1 MANTSINLVDLD
13 FASLKN
19 SFKIYLQEQPLFKDY
34 DFEGSNI
41 NVLLDLLSYN
51 TFKNA
56 FYLNMV
62 LSEAFLDSAQ
72 LRNSVL
78 SHAKELNYLP
88 NSVRSAKATIDVTF
102 EVEDENLGPY
112 TIQKGSPFTAL
123 VKNEAYTF
131 TIPETIT
138 VSSSNTTFSFQTDV
152 YEGIYVKD
160 TYTFLEGIENQ
171 RFKITNRNVDT
182 NSISVVIY
190 EDNTEIGEIYTKTTT
205 LLGLDETSKVFFI
218 QPVGNGYYEI
228 LFGDNLFGR
237 RPKINS
243 TIVIDYR
250 ISAGSI
256 ANGAK
261 SFSLDFDPT
270 DVGAMTTYT
279 VTTVSNAAGGAD
291 EQTIESIRRLAPR
304 YFAAQQRAVASD
316 DYSSLVLSEFSQV
329 VDDVSVFGGE
339 TIEPKQYGKV
349 LVAIKPIGEDI
360 APDTVKTQIQNY
372 LEKYVSIPTRVQI
385 TDPIIFYC
393 DVNTTVQFDRTS
405 TSKTISELQSTVKR
419 AIDDFSNETLEMF
432 NSDFRY
438 SKFVTA
444 IDDSDISITSNDTT
458 VRLIKRLVPKI
469 NFQETYQIN
478 FNNALHPGRLYPT
491 VEQSLGNT
499 IIQSTPF
506 TFQDET
512 GNNYTQSYLI
522 DNGAGVLIVYTYVN
536 DIFTVLNSNVGTV
549 NYSTGQININKIRVS
564 DYTNYIS
571 LYATIRAKDIIV
583 KQSDL
588 LIIDLQDVTVNIIEQ
603 LE

>member
-88 NSVRSAKATIDVTF
+88 NSVRSSKATIDVTF

-131 TIPETIT
+131 TIPQTIT
-138 VSSSNTTFSFQTDV
+138 VSSSNTTFSFQTDI

-160 TYTFLEGIENQ
+160 TYTFLEGVENQ

-182 NSISVVIY
+182 NSITVVVY
-190 EDNTEIGEIYTKTTT
+190 EDNTEIGEVYTKTTT
-205 LLGLDETSKVFFI
+205 LLGLNETSQVFFI
-218 QPVGNGYYEI
+218 QPVGNGYFEI

-237 RPKINS
+237 QPKINS

-270 DVGAMTTYT
+270 EVGAMSTYT

-291 EQTIESIRRLAPR
+291 EQSIESIRRLAPR
-304 YFAAQQRAVASD
+304 YFASQQRAVAAD
-316 DYSSLVLSEFSQV
+316 DYTSLVLSEFSQV
-329 VDDVSVFGGE
+329 IDDVSVFGGE
-339 TIEPKQYGKV
+339 TVEPKQYGRV
-349 LVAIKPIGEDI
+349 LVALKPLGEDI
-360 APDTVKTQIQNY
+360 APDSVKTQVQNY
-372 LEKYVSIPTRVQI
+372 LEKYASIPTRIQI
-385 TDPIIFYC
+385 TDPVIFYC

-405 TSKTISELQSTVKR
+405 TSKTISELQSTIKR
-419 AIDDFSNETLEMF
+419 AIDDFSNENLEMF

-458 VRLIKRLVPKI
+458 VRLIKRLSPRV

-478 FNNALHPGRLYPT
+478 FNNPLHPGRLFPT
-491 VEQSLGNT
+491 TELSVGST
-499 IIQSTPF
+499 VIQSTPF
-506 TFQDET
+506 TFQDEL

-522 DNGAGVLIVYTYVN
+522 DNGSGTLIVYTYIN

-549 NYSTGQININKIRVS
+549 NYSTGQVNINKIRVS
-564 DYTNYIS
+564 DYTNHIS
-571 LYATIRAKDIIV
+571 VYATLRSKDIII
-583 KQSDL
+583 KLADL
-588 LIIDLQDVTVNIIEQ
+588 LIIDLQDVTVNVIEQ

>member
-13 FASLKN
+13 FVSLKN
-19 SFKIYLQEQPLFKDY
+19 SFKTYLREQQQFKDY

-51 TFKNA
+51 TFKNS

-88 NSVRSAKATIDVTF
+88 NSVRSSKATVQVSF
-102 EVEDENLGPY
+102 EVENENLGPY

-131 TIPETIT
+131 TLPETIT
-138 VSSSNTTFSFQTDV
+138 VSSSNTTFTFQSDI

-160 TYTFLEGIENQ
+160 TYTFLDNVENQ
-171 RFKITNRNVDT
+171 RFKISNRNVDT
-182 NSISVVIY
+182 NSITVVVY
-190 EDNTEIGEIYTKTTT
+190 EDNAEIGDVYTKTTT

-218 QPVGNGYYEI
+218 QPVGNGYFEI

-237 RPKINS
+237 QPKINS

-270 DVGAMTTYT
+270 EVGAMSTYT

-291 EQTIESIRRLAPR
+291 EQSIESIRRLAPR
-304 YFAAQQRAVASD
+304 YFASQQRAVAAD
-316 DYSSLVLSEFSQV
+316 DYTSLVLSEFSQV
-329 VDDVSVFGGE
+329 IDDVSVFGGE
-339 TIEPKQYGKV
+339 TVEPKQYGRV
-349 LVAIKPIGEDI
+349 LVALKPLGEDI
-360 APDTVKTQIQNY
+360 APDSVKTQVQNY
-372 LEKYVSIPTRVQI
+372 LEKYASIPTRIQI
-385 TDPIIFYC
+385 TDPVIFYC

-419 AIDDFSNETLEMF
+419 AIDEFSNENLEMF

-458 VRLIKRLVPKI
+458 VRLIKRLSPRV

-478 FNNALHPGRLYPT
+478 FNNPLHPGRLFPT
-491 VEQSLGNT
+491 TEQSIGST
-499 IIQSTPF
+499 VIQSTPF
-506 TFQDET
+506 TFQDES

-522 DNGAGVLIVYTYVN
+522 DNGSGTLIVYTYIN
-536 DIFTVLNSNVGTV
+536 DIFAVLNSNVGTV

-588 LIIDLQDVTVNIIEQ
+588 LIIDLQDVTVSVIEQ

>member
-19 SFKIYLQEQPLFKDY
+19 SFKTYLQEQPLFKDY

-88 NSVRSAKATIDVTF
+88 NSVRSAKATINVTF

-131 TIPETIT
+131 TIPQTIT
-138 VSSSNTTFSFQTDV
+138 VSSSNTTFSFQTDI
-152 YEGIYVKD
+152 YEGLYVKD
-160 TYTFLEGIENQ
+160 TYTFLEGVENQ

-182 NSISVVIY
+182 NSITVVVY
-190 EDNTEIGEIYTKTTT
+190 EDNTEIGEVYTKTTT
-205 LLGLDETSKVFFI
+205 LLGLNETSQVFFI
-218 QPVGNGYYEI
+218 QPVGNGYFEI

-237 RPKINS
+237 QPKINS

-270 DVGAMTTYT
+270 EVGAMSTYT

-291 EQTIESIRRLAPR
+291 EQSIESIRRLAPR
-304 YFAAQQRAVASD
+304 YFASQQRAVAAD
-316 DYSSLVLSEFSQV
+316 DYTSLVLSEFSQV
-329 VDDVSVFGGE
+329 IDDVSVFGGE
-339 TIEPKQYGKV
+339 TVEPKQYGRV
-349 LVAIKPIGEDI
+349 LVALKPLGEDI
-360 APDTVKTQIQNY
+360 APDSVKTQVQNY
-372 LEKYVSIPTRVQI
+372 LEKYASIPTRIQI
-385 TDPIIFYC
+385 TDPVIFYC

-405 TSKTISELQSTVKR
+405 TSKTISELQSTIKR
-419 AIDDFSNETLEMF
+419 AIDDFSNENLEMF

-458 VRLIKRLVPKI
+458 VRLIKRLSPRV

-478 FNNALHPGRLYPT
+478 FNNPLHPGRLFPT
-491 VEQSLGNT
+491 TEQSIGST
-499 IIQSTPF
+499 VIQSTPF
-506 TFQDET
+506 TFQDES

-522 DNGAGVLIVYTYVN
+522 DDGEGTLIVYTYIN
-536 DIFTVLNSNVGTV
+536 DVFTVLNPTVGTV
-549 NYSTGQININKIRVS
+549 NYSTGQVNINKISVS

-571 LYATIRAKDIIV
+571 VYATLRSKDIIV
-583 KQSDL
+583 KLADL
-588 LIIDLQDVTVNIIEQ
+588 LIIDLQDVTVNVIER

>member
-131 TIPETIT
+131 TIPQTIT
-138 VSSSNTTFSFQTDV
+138 VSSSNTTFSFQTDI

-160 TYTFLEGIENQ
+160 TYTFLEGVENQ

-182 NSISVVIY
+182 NSISVVVY
-190 EDNTEIGEIYTKTTT
+190 EDNTEIGEVYTKTTT
-205 LLGLDETSKVFFI
+205 LLGLNETSQVFFI
-218 QPVGNGYYEI
+218 QPVGNGYFEI

-237 RPKINS
+237 QPKINS

-250 ISAGSI
+250 ISAGSN

-270 DVGAMTTYT
+270 EVGAMSTYT

-291 EQTIESIRRLAPR
+291 EQSIESIRRLAPR
-304 YFAAQQRAVASD
+304 YFASQQRAVAAD
-316 DYSSLVLSEFSQV
+316 DYTSLVLSEFSQV
-329 VDDVSVFGGE
+329 IDDVSVFGGE
-339 TIEPKQYGKV
+339 TVEPKQYGRV
-349 LVAIKPIGEDI
+349 LVALKPLGEDI
-360 APDTVKTQIQNY
+360 APDSVKTQVQNY
-372 LEKYVSIPTRVQI
+372 LEKYASIPTRIQI
-385 TDPIIFYC
+385 TDPVIFYC
-393 DVNTTVQFDRTS
+393 DVKTTVQFDRTS

-419 AIDDFSNETLEMF
+419 AIDDFSNENLEMF

-444 IDDSDISITSNDTT
+444 IDESDVSITSNDTT
-458 VRLIKRLVPKI
+458 VRLIKRLSPRV

-478 FNNALHPGRLYPT
+478 FNNPLHPGRLFPT
-491 VEQSLGNT
+491 TEQSIGST
-499 IIQSTPF
+499 VIQSTPF
-506 TFQDET
+506 TFQDES

-522 DNGAGVLIVYTYVN
+522 DNGSGTLIVYTYIN

-549 NYSTGQININKIRVS
+549 NYSTGQVNINKIRVS
-564 DYTNYIS
+564 DYTNHIS
-571 LYATIRAKDIIV
+571 VYGTLRSKDIII
-583 KQSDL
+583 KLADL
-588 LIIDLQDVTVNIIEQ
+588 LIIDLQDVTVNVIEQ

>member
-19 SFKIYLQEQPLFKDY
+19 GFKIYLQEQALFKDY

-88 NSVRSAKATIDVTF
+88 NSVRSSKATIGVSF

-182 NSISVVIY
+182 NSISVVVY
-190 EDNTEIGEIYTKTTT
+190 EDNTEIGEVYTKTTT
-205 LLGLDETSKVFFI
+205 LLGLNETSQVFFI
-218 QPVGNGYYEI
+218 QPVGNGYFEI

-237 RPKINS
+237 QPKINS

-250 ISAGSI
+250 LSAGSV

-270 DVGAMTTYT
+270 EVGAMSTYT

-291 EQTIESIRRLAPR
+291 EQSIESIRRLAPR
-304 YFAAQQRAVASD
+304 YFASQQRAVAAD
-316 DYSSLVLSEFSQV
+316 DYTSLVLSEFSEV
-329 VDDVSVFGGE
+329 IDDVSVFGGE
-339 TIEPKQYGKV
+339 TVEPKQYGRV
-349 LVAIKPIGEDI
+349 LVALKPLGEDI
-360 APDTVKTQIQNY
+360 APDSVKTQVQNY
-372 LEKYVSIPTRVQI
+372 LEKYASIPTRIQI
-385 TDPIIFYC
+385 TDPVIFYC

-405 TSKTISELQSTVKR
+405 TSKTISELQSTIKR
-419 AIDDFSNETLEMF
+419 AIDDFSNENLEMF

-458 VRLIKRLVPKI
+458 VRIIKRLSPRV

-478 FNNALHPGRLYPT
+478 FNNALHPGRLFPT
-491 VEQSLGNT
+491 TEQSIGST
-499 IIQSTPF
+499 VIQSTPF
-506 TFQDET
+506 TFQDES

-522 DNGAGVLIVYTYVN
+522 DDGEGTLIVYTYIN
-536 DIFTVLNSNVGTV
+536 DVFTVLNPTVGTV